1 MHNLK
6 PISRDS
12 IPSALERAERYRLLN
27 EPVEAESICL
37 DVLQIEPANQRALS
51 TLLLSLTD
59 QFEEDASGLFEQ
71 AVRLLN
77 RFEDD
82 YNRTYYKGVV
92 YERHAKAHL
101 KRGGMGAGYVAYD
114 WINTA
119 MTCYAEAEKIRPS
132 DNDESILR
140 WNTCARL
147 LQRRTDLKPS
157 PHEDAVEHMLE

>member
-1 MHNLK
+1 MQELK

-12 IPSALERAERYRLLN
+12 IPSALDRAERYRLLN

-37 DVLQIEPANQRALS
+37 DVLQIDATNQRALS
-51 TLLLSLTD
+51 TLVLALTD
-59 QFEEDASGLFEQ
+59 QFEEDASGLFDQ
-71 AVRLLN
+71 AERLLD
-77 RFEDD
+77 RFDD
-82 YNRTYYKGVV
+82 EYSRKYYSGVV

-119 MTCYAEAEKIRPS
+119 MNFYAEAEAIRPS

-147 LQRRTDLKPS
+147 LQRRADIKPS

>member
-1 MHNLK
+1 MHELK

-37 DVLQIEPANQRALS
+37 DVLDIEPANQRAL
-51 TLLLSLTD
+51 TILLLALTD
-59 QFEEDASGLFEQ
+59 QFEEDVSGLIDQ
-71 AVRLLN
+71 AERLVD
-77 RFEDD
+77 RFDD
-82 YNRTYYKGVV
+82 EYSRKYYAGVIH
-92 YERHAKAHL
+92 ERRAKAHL
-101 KRGGMGAGYVAYD
+101 KRGGMGAGYVAFD

-119 MTCYAEAEKIRPS
+119 MACYAEAEKVRPA

-147 LQRRTDLKPS
+147 LTRRADLKPS
-157 PHEDAVEHMLE
+157 PHEDAVEQMLE